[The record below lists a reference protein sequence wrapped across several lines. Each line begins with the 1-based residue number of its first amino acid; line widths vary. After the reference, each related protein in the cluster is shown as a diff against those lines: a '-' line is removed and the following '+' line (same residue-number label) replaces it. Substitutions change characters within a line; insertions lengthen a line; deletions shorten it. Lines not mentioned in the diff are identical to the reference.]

1 MPSPTRAEN
10 MKSKAC
16 RLEITRS
23 HSCTR
28 NWASRTR
35 KSRWR
40 PKKLKPCTRA
50 LRLAASKPG
59 SGNAAMFCSLPYD
72 AGLIKSPVRSSGP
85 GQPARPARF
94 KCGDFLIPAD
104 PMGNSLKAIPAT
116 YNRAHHAFAIF
127 TACAALIVI
136 TAGALVTSNDAGL
149 SVPDWPTSFGYLV
162 KVPHF
167 VGGVR
172 YEWSH
177 RMVAGTLV
185 TLTLAIAMW
194 TLLVERRRW
203 LRWLAVGAFCTVI
216 AQAILGG
223 LTVLFFQPPA
233 VSTAHATVAQTF
245 FCIAVAI
252 ALFTGRRWVEEQ
264 PRVDFDSR
272 RPSLITLT
280 LLSIFVLYLQLVLG
294 GMFRHHGMSWWPHV
308 VNAVIVSFVLAW
320 TAIRAI
326 SVYSHIEAVRRP
338 AIVMISLL
346 ITQLCLG
353 FAAFLTR
360 VAWGRD
366 AVQPELPMVASTV
379 AHVAVGAL
387 LLATAVILSIQVW
400 RHVPVAFEERVPQAQ
415 EDASAA

>member
-1 MPSPTRAEN
+1 
-10 MKSKAC
+10 
-16 RLEITRS
+16 
-23 HSCTR
+23 
-28 NWASRTR
+28 
-35 KSRWR
+35 
-40 PKKLKPCTRA
+40 
-50 LRLAASKPG
+50 
-59 SGNAAMFCSLPYD
+59 
-72 AGLIKSPVRSSGP
+72 
-85 GQPARPARF
+85 
-94 KCGDFLIPAD
+94 
-104 PMGNSLKAIPAT
+104 
-116 YNRAHHAFAIF
+116 
-127 TACAALIVI
+127 VI

-167 VGGVR
+167 VGGIR

-185 TLTLAIAMW
+185 SLTLAIAIW

-203 LRWLAVGAFCTVI
+203 MRWLAVGAFCTVI

-252 ALFTGRRWVEEQ
+252 ALFTGRKWVEER
-264 PRVDFDSR
+264 PRVEFDSR
-272 RPSLITLT
+272 HPSLFTLT
-280 LLSIFVLYLQLVLG
+280 LLSIFVLYVQLILG

-308 VNAVIVSFVLAW
+308 ANAVIVTLVLAW

-326 SVYSHIEAVRRP
+326 SAHSNIDAVRRP
-338 AIVMISLL
+338 AILMLSLL

-353 FAAFLTR
+353 FTAFVTR
-360 VAWGRD
+360 VAWGKS
-366 AVQPELPMVASTV
+366 AVQPELPMVVSTV

-387 LLATAVILSIQVW
+387 LLATTVILSIQVW
-400 RHVPVAFEERVPQAQ
+400 RHLPVALEERVGHAERDP
-415 EDASAA
+415 SAA